1 MATFSFSNAYEVNKA
16 GTPVGKESNT
26 HDFVF
31 TGLGAV
37 TVDDD
42 TNSRYFSGN
51 DVSAIG
57 INIGGETYYGWIS
70 RPIKAQGKVVG
81 FYFWTD
87 EDFVDLDTAQLDGN
101 ADGDSDVSDNTGFI
115 LVVDQSYFNGLGY
128 KSGSGTTGIKNV
140 GSSSDRVDT
149 ALNSLIP
156 ANSAPVAVNDSIAFV
171 EDGGAQTGNV
181 LDNDTDANNDTLT
194 VAGFSIGGV
203 AGTLGAPFTITNV
216 GSLTLAADGSYSFT
230 PLADY
235 AGPVPV
241 VTYTVSDGWGGT
253 ASASLSITLTKVND
267 APAGADKTI
276 ALSEDSSYTFKAADF
291 GFTDTT
297 DSPANSLLTV
307 KITTLPAAGTLY
319 LGADPVTAGQTIA
332 VGDLGQLKFIPAA
345 DDNGGAYASFTF
357 QVQDNGGTSNGG
369 SDLDATPNTVT
380 FDVTAANDAPDAG
393 PDTDT
398 AVEDGSA
405 PTGNLLDNDSDPDGD
420 TLAVTTAA
428 GAVTAATAVGSDTAI
443 AGLYG
448 TLTLSDDGS
457 YSYAVDNSNAAVDAL
472 RTTGDTLSDTFT
484 YTIADAGGLTSTST
498 LTITIEGSNDG
509 PSAANDYNVAK
520 ETTNDV
526 TGYNATG
533 NVLDNDSDVD
543 ENGETQAVTGLTATA
558 TASTSGS
565 NTTVL
570 TFAATQSNLSSV
582 SDGAYVFLDNSGAKD
597 PLMDGATH
605 VTVSSITQNADST
618 YTIVLSSNASL
629 ALLPDGTVVG
639 FANNAA
645 GNSNYKTAALNTATT
660 QVDAGTTIDITP
672 TDGHIAEGMTVTG
685 TDIDGNTFTTT
696 VSSVTYGAG
705 GAVEQIELA
714 TAQAISGSAL
724 SFSANAGTTLTG
736 HYGTLTLNS
745 NGGYTYT
752 PISNNPNLS
761 EGESALDSFSYT
773 MKDAANS
780 TSSAILTI
788 TVLGSGVNDPDA
800 VADTDSITVGG
811 ADASGNVLDNDTT
824 PGSTGTLSV
833 SKAHADTTASESAV
847 GTITGRYGTLTIS
860 ADGSY
865 SYAVDTADAA
875 VIALATGDTLTETFF
890 YRAKN
895 DSNFSD
901 ISTLTIT
908 INGAN
913 DGPTAVVDTAAAT
926 EAGGTDNGSIG
937 YSPNG
942 NVLTNDSEVDTGD
955 TLTVITAAKSGDLE
969 SAVTGETTVIGLYG
983 TLTIHPDGSY
993 SYAIDNDNATVQALN
1008 TGDTLDDMFTYTAED
1023 ADGATDSST
1032 LTITLNGANDAPVNT
1047 LPSSPTFSENASG
1060 AFGGLIVADV
1070 DSSELTVTL
1079 TVVNGDLTIGDLNGA
1094 TISAGS
1100 SGSSSLT
1107 LSGTAA
1113 EINGALATLSYQGD
1127 VHFSGTDQ
1135 LTMTSSDGDLI
1146 DVDTLDITVS
1156 PDDRDLTTS
1165 DITVNEAS
1173 PYAVFTIEGASDQQ
1187 MLLELAGGSADSG
1200 SDFQPNLE
1208 VFDGTDWVAYI
1219 GDPVAIPTG
1228 ETKLFVRAALLN
1240 DATDESAE
1248 TFTLSAS
1255 NNAGETFIAT
1265 ATIVDDGNG
1274 TIYDGSLTAGSPTS
1288 STDDLDDD
1296 RALTVSSITVN
1307 EASTYAIFSVGG
1319 AAGQLITLTLANGT
1333 AENEDHGTSLEYYDG
1348 ESWVSYAGSATIPA
1362 GGVLLVR
1369 TTITNDDN
1377 YEGPETF
1384 GLLATNL
1391 SGRSY
1396 VGTAVITDDGTGVKY
1411 DGSVSGSGAGLEPV
1425 SSATALDNDLTVAVT
1440 AHGPVNEGSPY
1451 AMFTIE
1457 ATAGETLTLALGNT
1471 AVGTDSDATID
1482 GFTLEFSTDGGDT
1495 WTTYSP
1501 ETQPLVPVSGTVYVR
1516 VDIASESDGDYE
1528 EAETFTL
1535 DAEITT
1541 GAGKSASATA
1551 TIVDDG
1557 TGTKYPGTLTEDTI
1571 DASTSGLDNDDS
1583 GLVVGAIS
1591 AHTTEAGG
1599 TATFTVRLATQ
1610 PTANVTITVGSDDTG
1625 EGTAGP
1631 TTLTFTSANWNVDQ
1645 TVTVTGVDDLL
1656 LDGDASYGV
1665 SVTAASDDSHYDGAS
1680 NTVTVINDD
1689 NDTAGLTLG
1698 AISAHTTEAGGT
1710 ATFTVRLSSQPS
1722 ADVTI
1727 TLASG
1732 DDTEGTVGPTTLT
1745 FTSANWNT
1753 PQTVTV
1759 TGVDDSPV
1767 DGDIAYQINL
1777 STSSDDEIYQG
1788 LSESVAVINDD
1799 NDSVVTPPPPQPPFG
1814 ADLDPDTDDGSSNE
1828 DHVTS
1833 NIEPDFIIDA
1843 GDLLDLGDTA
1853 VLLDPNGNLIGAAI
1867 VTAEDVTNGT
1877 IKVPTIQLDDGTYVF
1892 TAQIRDADGN
1902 LKGEAPV
1909 TVTIVTD
1916 LDGIMPS
1923 VELAANGG
1931 DFNHD
1936 GIADWQENN
1945 VAQLPLTSLAD
1956 FLAGKD
1962 APDASFGAILAGD
1975 VAADAP
1981 NAAVQLD
1988 NGAQLTNISLA
1999 AAPAPLPDDLEAVTP
2014 LFNFSVSSQ
2023 DGKTMADI
2031 DASHDG
2037 LQTRIIIDLPNGVA
2051 ANTYVKWD
2059 AASQSWYEFLDD
2071 GNLATY
2077 DDGATLL
2084 DLNGDG
2090 LIDRV
2095 VVTLTDGARGDDDG
2109 AANGTIVDPGMLAQK
2124 SATPV
2129 YSVLLANGDRF
2140 YTTSADEA
2148 AAKATGSGNLFE
2160 GVRFDSLDSA
2170 SGGEHIYANYNPF
2183 TADWYFAANAQPMP
2197 YNCYVRVPSAAGFQ
2211 AAEAG
2216 SAIGEAFH
2224 LYMNSAGITQ
2234 LLTQA
2239 EAGSLA
2245 LSAKG
2250 YSDYGAIFSTTTGSA
2265 FSFDAE
2271 AYLVANRDNAEIQA
2285 LVQTLAATYGK
2296 TSDAGF
2302 IEAVEQNYL
2311 AQVELL
2317 GLAHGSSATAAELN
2331 AAFGTSFA
2339 A

>member
-1 MATFSFSNAYEVNKA
+1 MANFSFSNAYEVNKA
-16 GTPVGKESNT
+16 STPVGKESNT

-181 LDNDTDANNDTLT
+181 LTNDTDANNDTLT
-194 VAGFSIGGV
+194 VTGFSIGGV
-203 AGTLGAPFTITNV
+203 AGTLAMPFSINNV
-216 GSLTLAADGSYSFT
+216 GSFTLTADGSYSFT

-267 APAGADKTI
+267 APAGTDKTI
-276 ALSEDSSYTFKAADF
+276 TLSEDSSYTFKAADF
-291 GFTDTT
+291 GFTDTA
-297 DSPANSLLTV
+297 DSPANSLLAV

-319 LGADPVTAGQTIA
+319 LGADPVAADQTIA
-332 VGDLGQLKFIPAA
+332 VGDLGQLKFIPAT
-345 DDNGGAYASFTF
+345 DDNGSAYASFTF

-369 SDLDATPNTVT
+369 SDLDATPNTIT
-380 FDVTAANDAPDAG
+380 FDVAAANDAPDAA

-398 AVEDGSA
+398 AIEDGSA
-405 PTGNLLDNDSDPDGD
+405 PAGNILDNDSDPDGD
-420 TLAVTTAA
+420 TLTVTTAA
-428 GAVTAATAVGSDTAI
+428 SAVTAATAVGSDTTI

-457 YSYAVDNSNAAVDAL
+457 YSYAVDNTNAAVDAL
-472 RTTGDTLSDTFT
+472 RTAGDTLSETFT

-520 ETTNDV
+520 ETTTDV

-543 ENGETQAVTGLTATA
+543 DPLLSSKEVTGI
-558 TASTSGS
+558 S
-565 NTTVL
+565 
-570 TFAATQSNLSSV
+570 
-582 SDGAYVFLDNSGAKD
+582 
-597 PLMDGATH
+597 
-605 VTVSSITQNADST
+605 
-618 YTIVLSSNASL
+618 
-629 ALLPDGTVVG
+629 
-639 FANNAA
+639 
-645 GNSNYKTAALNTATT
+645 
-660 QVDAGTTIDITP
+660 
-672 TDGHIAEGMTVTG
+672 
-685 TDIDGNTFTTT
+685 
-696 VSSVTYGAG
+696 
-705 GAVEQIELA
+705 
-714 TAQAISGSAL
+714 ISGSATGSTNGTTTFNTTLASPSANSISIGALVYESNGTTPIYETDGVTQVTVTGKSGSGSSVSFTFSDTSVMSGYSAFAVAKNGGGFVAGTIDSTTTTSSTDLGISAPSGTIVVGMEVTGTGIPVGTTVTGVTYDGSGNITDITLSNSVAIIDQEL
-724 SFSANAGTTLTG
+724 SFSNSTTGTTITG
-736 HYGTLTLNS
+736 QYGILTLNTDGS
-745 NGGYTYT
+745 YSYT
-752 PISNNPNLS
+752 PTSNNPNLS

-773 MKDAANS
+773 MKDASNA
-780 TSSAILTI
+780 TSSATLTI
-788 TVLGSGVNDPDA
+788 TVLGSGVNDPNA
-800 VADTDSITVGG
+800 IADTDTATVGA

-824 PGSTGTLSV
+824 PGGTGSLSV
-833 SKAHADTTASESAV
+833 YKAHADTTASETAV
-847 GTITGRYGTLTIS
+847 GTNTTIAGRYGTLTIS
-860 ADGSY
+860 DDGSY
-865 SYAVDTADAA
+865 RYAIDTGDTA
-875 VIALATGDTLTETFF
+875 VVALAAGDTLTETFF
-890 YRAKN
+890 YRARN
-895 DSNFSD
+895 GSNFDD
-901 ISTLTIT
+901 IATLTIT

-913 DGPTAVVDTAAAT
+913 DGPTAVADTATAT
-926 EAGGTDNGSIG
+926 EAGGNGNDIAG
-937 YSPNG
+937 YSPSG
-942 NVLTNDSEVDTGD
+942 NLLVNDSDVDTDD
-955 TLTVITAAKSGDLE
+955 TLTVISAAKSGDLE
-969 SAVTGETTVIGLYG
+969 ADVTGATIIDGLYG
-983 TLTIHPDGSY
+983 TLTINPDGSY
-993 SYAIDNDNATVQALN
+993 SYAIDNDNATVEALGA
-1008 TGDTLDDMFTYTAED
+1008 GDQLTDVFTYTGED
-1023 ADGATDSST
+1023 ATGATDGNT
-1032 LTITLNGANDAPVNT
+1032 LTITIDGANDAPIND
-1047 LPSSPTFSENASG
+1047 LPAAPIFSENVEAPFSG
-1060 AFGGLIVADV
+1060 LSVADV
-1070 DSSELTVTL
+1070 DSNALTVTL
-1079 TVVNGDLTIGDLNGA
+1079 AVANGILSIGNQNGA
-1094 TISAGS
+1094 TL
-1100 SGSSSLT
+1100 SGNGGATLT
-1107 LSGTAA
+1107 LTGSAA
-1113 EINGALATLSYQGD
+1113 QINLALETLSYQGN

-1135 LTMTSSDGDLI
+1135 LTMTSSDTKLI

-1156 PDDRDLTTS
+1156 ADNSNITTS
-1165 DITVNEAS
+1165 NITVNEAS
-1173 PYAVFTIEGASDQQ
+1173 PYAVFTFEGNSDQQ
-1187 MLLELAGGSADSG
+1187 QMSLELASGSATSG
-1200 SDFQPNLE
+1200 SDFSPNIE
-1208 VFDGTDWVAYI
+1208 VFDGTDWVAYSGGLVTIPI
-1219 GDPVAIPTG
+1219 G
-1228 ETKLFVRAALLN
+1228 ESKLFARIPLFN
-1240 DATDESAE
+1240 DTTFEDSE
-1248 TFTLSAS
+1248 TFTLTAT
-1255 NNAGETFIAT
+1255 NKAGLKTAEAIAT
-1265 ATIVDDGNG
+1265 INDDGSG
-1274 TIYDGSLTAGSPTS
+1274 TIYDGSVNGGSPTEI
-1288 STDDLDDD
+1288 TGDLDDD
-1296 RALTVSSITVN
+1296 RELTVSSITVN

-1319 AAGQLITLTLANGT
+1319 GAGQSITLTLANGT
-1333 AENEDHGTSLEYYDG
+1333 AENADHGTTLQYYV
-1348 ESWVSYAGSATIPA
+1348 EGSGWLDYGSAATIPA

-1369 TTITNDDN
+1369 TTITNDDT

-1391 SGRSY
+1391 GGRSY

-1411 DGSVSGSGAGLEPV
+1411 DGSVSGSVPDA
-1425 SSATALDNDLTVAVT
+1425 SSESLDNDLTVDVT

-1451 AMFTIE
+1451 AMFAIE
-1457 ATAGETLTLALGNT
+1457 ATAGETLTLTLGNT
-1471 AVGTDSDATID
+1471 GSDSDTDATIA

-1495 WTTYSP
+1495 WTTYSA
-1501 ETQPLVPVSGTVYVR
+1501 ETQPEVPESGQVYVR
-1516 VDIASESDGDYE
+1516 VDIAGESDGIYE
-1528 EAETFTL
+1528 IAETFTL

-1541 GAGKSASATA
+1541 GAGRSASATA

-1557 TGTKYPGTLTEDTI
+1557 SGTIYDGSLSGGSPT
-1571 DASTSGLDNDDS
+1571 ASDSGLDNDNT
-1583 GLVVGAIS
+1583 GLVIGGIS
-1591 AHTTEAGG
+1591 GHTTEAGA

-1610 PTANVTITVGSDDTG
+1610 PSADVTITIASDDTG

-1631 TTLTFTSANWNVDQ
+1631 TTLTFTSDNWNVDQ
-1645 TVTVTGVDDLL
+1645 TVTVTGVDDLPV
-1656 LDGDASYGV
+1656 DGNISYGV
-1665 SVTAASDDSHYDGAS
+1665 SVVAASGDTRYDGKS

-1689 NDTAGLTLG
+1689 DDNAGLTLG
-1698 AISAHTTEAGGT
+1698 AISGHTTEDGDT
-1710 ATFTVRLSSQPS
+1710 ASFTVCLSSQPT

-1727 TLASG
+1727 TLTSG
-1732 DDTEGTVGPTTLT
+1732 DGTEGTVGPTILT
-1745 FTSANWNT
+1745 FTAENWNT

-1767 DGDIAYQINL
+1767 DGDITYQIDL
-1777 STSSDDEIYQG
+1777 SASSDDENFQG
-1788 LSESVAVINDD
+1788 LNDSVAVINDD
-1799 NDSVVTPPPPQPPFG
+1799 NDSFTAPPPPFD
-1814 ADLDPDTDDGSSNE
+1814 ADLDPDADDGSSNQ
-1828 DHVTS
+1828 DRVTS

-1853 VLLDPNGNLIGAAI
+1853 VLLDPDGNLIGAAV
-1867 VTAEDVTNGT
+1867 VTADDVANGSV
-1877 IKVPTIQLDDGTYVF
+1877 KVPTIQLDDGTYVF

-1923 VELAANGG
+1923 IELAANGG
-1931 DFNHD
+1931 DFNQD
-1936 GIADWQENN
+1936 GIADWQQNN

-1956 FLAGKD
+1956 FQAGKN
-1962 APDASFGAILAGD
+1962 APESSFGAILAGD
-1975 VAADAP
+1975 VAAGTP
-1981 NAAVQLD
+1981 GAAVELD
-1988 NGAQLTNISLA
+1988 DSAQLANISLS
-1999 AAPAPLPDDLEAVTP
+1999 AAPIPLPASYLAATP
-2014 LFNFSVSSQ
+2014 LFNFSVTSQ
-2023 DGKTMADI
+2023 DGKTLGDI
-2031 DASHDG
+2031 DSAHDG
-2037 LQTRIIIDLPNGVA
+2037 LQTRIVIDLPNGVA

-2109 AANGTIVDPGMLAQK
+2109 AANGTIVDPGMLALK

-2148 AAKATGSGNLFE
+2148 AAKATGTGNLFE

-2183 TADWYFAANAQPMP
+2183 TADWYFAADAQPMP
-2197 YNCYVRVPSAAGFQ
+2197 YACYQRVATAGFQ
-2211 AAEAG
+2211 AAAAG
-2216 SAIGEAFH
+2216 SAIGEEFH

-2234 LLTQA
+2234 LVTQA
-2239 EAGSLA
+2239 EAGDLA

-2250 YSDYGAIFSTTTGSA
+2250 YSDYGAIFSTTTGTA

-2271 AYLVANRDNAEIQA
+2271 AYLVANKDNAAIQA
-2285 LVQTLAATYGK
+2285 LVQTLAATYGR

-2302 IEAVEQNYL
+2302 IDAVEQNYL
-2311 AQVELL
+2311 AQVELV
-2317 GLAHGSSATAAELN
+2317 GLSHGSSATAAELN
-2331 AAFGTSFA
+2331 AAFGTTFA